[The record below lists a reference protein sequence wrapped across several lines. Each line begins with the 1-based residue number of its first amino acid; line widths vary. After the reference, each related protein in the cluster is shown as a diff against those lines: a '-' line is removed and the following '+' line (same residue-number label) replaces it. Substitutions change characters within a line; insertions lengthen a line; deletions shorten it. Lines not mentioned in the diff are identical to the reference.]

1 MWDSREY
8 KYVGLVF
15 GTVPVGFR
23 EKGVKSMNDSAKSI
37 DSSSKRFSLKNLYLD
52 PNNYRLIHEKEQV
65 EVPENKI
72 KDKTVAQR
80 TLRLISGD
88 RNQNIQDLIDSF
100 KSNGYLPV
108 DQIQVRELPD
118 GGYVVVEGNRRIA
131 ALKYLENEFEQRSIE
146 LGRLDPAIF
155 TRIPVVLYTD
165 ADEMHHLTLMAL
177 KHISGNKKWGEWNQA
192 KLLEKMHTTY
202 QLGEDEICSRIGIS
216 KIELRR
222 SLRALSLVQQYEE
235 SDYGDQFDEAKFPIF
250 REAAR
255 NSALKNWLEWD
266 ESTFKVTHKIN
277 ADLFF
282 SLMSLEPLEEE
293 DDSGQVSFNDK
304 YLEPAI
310 TKRDDI
316 RTLGQIIGDER
327 ALANL
332 IAHRDLNAA
341 YRASDLVFKER
352 QELAIKSVTSDIVTL
367 SQLAIDSKQLPDLE
381 SALGRLQGIVDRT
394 RGSGLLGVE
403 QKTVFHDRVDKHYS
417 SLHIESYKKLKGLKL
432 KKLSKVNIF
441 AGLNNCGKT
450 TLLEAIYLLSR
461 QNDFAGILEVIR
473 RRGKIPEDHINP
485 EWLMEQLSG
494 EIKISGVFDNQFASV
509 SVRDFS
515 DSNSNL
521 DRTRYLGSVEIASEF
536 GANKQESLT
545 HVFKGR
551 DRETLADSIKI
562 ISHVVYSSPFFLNE
576 PHRYTA
582 FYHKSFQSKA
592 LPKIFDFIRH
602 EILPTLNDIRLVDE
616 LQRFLVDDGKYDSAL
631 DLMVYGEGL
640 QRIFFICLLFAS
652 AQNGVLLIDEFEN
665 AIHADLIEKFAPF
678 VLGLSELFN
687 VQVFL
692 TSHSKEC
699 IDAFVLGASSSKDLS
714 CHALVVSADDPSNVE
729 VREFSGSEFKRLVLA
744 GNVDL
749 RKAK

>member
-1 MWDSREY
+1 VSDIT
-8 KYVGLVF
+8 KN
-15 GTVPVGFR
+15 T
-23 EKGVKSMNDSAKSI
+23 
-37 DSSSKRFSLKNLYLD
+37 DSSSKRISLKNLHLD

-65 EVPENKI
+65 DVSEDKI

-80 TLRLISGD
+80 TLKLLLGD
-88 RNQNIQDLIDSF
+88 KNQNIQDLIDSF
-100 KSNGYLPV
+100 KANGYLPV
-108 DQIQVRELPD
+108 DQIQVRDLQD

-131 ALKYLENEFEQRSIE
+131 ALKYLEGEFEQKSID
-146 LGRLDPAIF
+146 LGKLDPAIF
-155 TRIPVVLYTD
+155 NRVPVVFYTD

-192 KLLEKMHTTY
+192 KLLEKMHTIY
-202 QLGEDEICSRIGIS
+202 RLGEDEICTRIGIS

-222 SLRALSLVQQYEE
+222 SLRALSLVQQYSE
-235 SDYGDQFDEAKFPIF
+235 SDYGDQFDESKFPIF

-266 ESTFKVTHKIN
+266 ESTFKVTNKGN

-282 SLMSLEPLEEE
+282 SLMSLEPVEEE
-293 DDSGQVSFNDK
+293 DDNGHVSFNDK
-304 YLEPAI
+304 YLDPAI

-316 RTLGQIIGDER
+316 RTLGQIVGDDR
-327 ALANL
+327 ALTNL

-367 SQLAIDSKQLPDLE
+367 SQLAIDAKQLPDLE
-381 SALGRLQGIVDRT
+381 GALGRLQGIVDRA
-394 RGSGLLGVE
+394 RGSGLTGVE
-403 QKTVFHDRVDKHYS
+403 QKTVFHDRIDHHYD
-417 SLHIESYKKLKGLKL
+417 SLNIASYKKLKNFKL
-432 KKLSKVNIF
+432 DKLSRINIF
-441 AGLNNCGKT
+441 AGFNNCGKT

-461 QNDFAGILEVIR
+461 QNDFAGVLEVIR

-494 EIKISGVFDNQFASV
+494 DIKISGVFDNQEASV
-509 SVRDFS
+509 SLRSYIDGA
-515 DSNSNL
+515 SNL
-521 DRTRYLGSVEIASEF
+521 DRTRYLGSVEISSSY

-562 ISHVVYSSPFFLNE
+562 VSHVVYSSPFFLNE

-592 LPKIFDFIRH
+592 LPKIFEFIRAQ
-602 EILPTLNDIRLVDE
+602 ILPTLNDIRLVDE
-616 LQRFLVDDGKYDSAL
+616 LQRFLVDDGNYETAL
-631 DLMVYGEGL
+631 DLMLYGEGL

-665 AIHADLIEKFAPF
+665 AIHADLIQKFAPF
-678 VLGLSELFN
+678 VHGLSELFN

-699 IDAFVLGASSSKDLS
+699 IDAFVLGTPDSGDFSY
-714 CHALVVSADDPSNVE
+714 HALVAGADDYGTVE
-729 VREFSGSEFKRLVLA
+729 VRQFSGSEFKRLVVA
-744 GNVDL
+744 GDVDL
-749 RKAK
+749 RKAR